1 MLFVC
6 GPEAAAAAAAAEHS
20 LPSPRQSI
28 HRDSAG
34 ARWKPLAMIY
44 GMSSPEEP
52 VESLPPC
59 IWWGSNLPEGKT
71 SSPGS

>member
-6 GPEAAAAAAAAEHS
+6 GPEAAAAAAAAAEHS

-34 ARWKPLAMIY
+34 AR
-44 GMSSPEEP
+44 
-52 VESLPPC
+52 
-59 IWWGSNLPEGKT
+59 
-71 SSPGS
+71 